1 MYKGFGCNL
10 GFQRTIYP
18 CMKTLV
24 LSALLGVFAWSAWAA
39 DVTGKWVAQVPGRNG
54 NQEMTFNLKQSGT
67 ELTGTIA
74 GGRGDLTI
82 SDGKVDGDNLSF
94 AVVLEVN
101 GNKITQNYK
110 GTVAGDEI
118 KFTRDGGR
126 GNPVEFSAKKQ

>member
-1 MYKGFGCNL
+1 MYKGFVCNL
-10 GFQRTIYP
+10 GFQGTIYP

-24 LSALLGVFAWSAWAA
+24 LSALLGVFAWSACAA

-118 KFTRDGGR
+118 KFTREGGR